1 MIMNGCQS
9 LPQYRTKI
17 GIPLLAEPKPSAL
30 QRGSIFPDV
39 IVHVDGAPTAG
50 YRKIWL
56 RGFSSLRYIKENRT
70 TARLKVRQELYPDAT
85 QRALIVDGVSVLLG
99 TAGEADFVEVWV
111 EGWVLDTEISPIEAE
126 QK

>member
-1 MIMNGCQS
+1 MIMNSCQS

-17 GIPLLAEPKPSAL
+17 GIPLLAEPKPAAL
-30 QRGSIFPDV
+30 QRGSIFADV

-56 RGFSSLRYIKENRT
+56 HGFSSPRYIKENRT
-70 TARLKVRQELYPDAT
+70 TARLKVRQEPYPDAT
-85 QRALIVDGVSVLLG
+85 QRALIVDGVSVLVG
-99 TAGEADFVEVWV
+99 TAGEADYVEVWV
-111 EGWVLDTEISPIEAE
+111 EGWVLDKELSPVEAD